1 MDDGRPYM
9 WTHFLMEDDMST
21 IVILPL
27 VEGFSSFIVVAPS
40 LVQLS
45 IVKQCQKRKKMV
57 MMKQIFEGNGVMLF
71 SLTSLICMKKSGNV
85 LTNLVYHS
93 SIRHTFA
100 LNTIVNCW
108 MNVVTKKN
116 NFFFYI
122 EKKKSEY

>member
-9 WTHFLMEDDMST
+9 WTHFMMEDEMLT

-27 VEGFSSFIVVAPS
+27 VEGSSSFVVVAPP

-45 IVKQCQKRKKMV
+45 IVKQCQKRKRKWV
-57 MMKQIFEGNGVMLF
+57 MMKQMFEGDGVMLF
-71 SLTSLICMKKSGNV
+71 LLTSLICMKKSKDV

-93 SIRHTFA
+93 KIGHTFA

-116 NFFFYI
+116 NFIF
-122 EKKKSEY
+122 